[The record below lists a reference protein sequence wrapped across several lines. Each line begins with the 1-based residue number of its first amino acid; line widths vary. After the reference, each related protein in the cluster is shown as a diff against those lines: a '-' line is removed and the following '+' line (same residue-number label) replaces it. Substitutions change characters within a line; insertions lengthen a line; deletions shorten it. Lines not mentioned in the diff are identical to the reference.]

1 MIDLNHSSDIV
12 YLIYFSAVE
21 KVLTSAFTGI
31 KQKKLVAGQKSSL
44 SDSERLSL
52 ITSPSF
58 STIEYLKKGDQLSIK
73 VGRKGKQSS
82 VKSINFV
89 MRQLL

>member
-1 MIDLNHSSDIV
+1 M
-12 YLIYFSAVE
+12 
-21 KVLTSAFTGI
+21 LTSAFTGA
-31 KQKKLVAGQKSSL
+31 KQKKLVAEGQTSSL
-44 SDSERLSL
+44 NDSERLSL
-52 ITSPSF
+52 ITSPSL

-73 VGRKGKQSS
+73 IGRKGKQST

>member
-1 MIDLNHSSDIV
+1 M
-12 YLIYFSAVE
+12 
-21 KVLTSAFTGI
+21 TSAFTGI
-31 KQKKLVAGQKSSL
+31 KQKKLVAEGETSRL
-44 SDSERLSL
+44 TDSERLSL

-73 VGRKGKQSS
+73 IGRKGKESF

-89 MRQLL
+89 MRQPNNIANMIYVFIYQLPF

>member
-1 MIDLNHSSDIV
+1 MEIFTTSD
-12 YLIYFSAVE
+12 

-31 KQKKLVAGQKSSL
+31 KQKKLVAEGETSRL
-44 SDSERLSL
+44 TDSERLSL

-73 VGRKGKQSS
+73 IGRKGKESFE
-82 VKSINFV
+82 KSINFV